1 MQFTLKFLWNG
12 HELKKWP
19 SKVLKKNKEM
29 GGCAYPNR
37 CLCLKCCD
45 S

>member
-19 SKVLKKNKEM
+19 SKVLKNKEM